1 MGTPITI
8 HGGQGSDTINFA
20 FTVTGTNT
28 THYAVLFENEVNT
41 LLGATSAGG
50 GGQSPV
56 FVNATNTSASI
67 GLSRTDGTAPV
78 YVTKGVTS
86 TGGESPAYTAL
97 TAGYFLDTISGGS
110 TLTLDS
116 VGGDTVLVAAINS
129 DAYIVGSG
137 SDNQITFV
145 TGANVFN
152 GSADT
157 GGDTVTAG
165 SGQDSIYT
173 SLAGSTTVYSGTGS
187 ATIVLQDTTAA
198 SAGGY
203 INDLV
208 YLQDGSST
216 VYASGM
222 YDGVIATIQS
232 QTIVGYTSDS
242 GTILAGSQLVA
253 VLGPSSDGSAVSND
267 LVMGAGSATVYAY
280 DQSSGNTVEG
290 GAGQLVFVGG
300 AGISATVDAGTGQ
313 AALFGGAGDNI
324 TLGTVAGGTGSLDFF
339 AGAGNESLNG
349 AGFTNLLY
357 LFGGQASGGIT
368 PSDTLVGGSGANLL
382 TAGSGTELLQGGTGD
397 NFFQIGKGTSENAN
411 ITIND
416 FSANG
421 TISTLILDNFSAADQ
436 QAIYGATEQSGA
448 SGIVVTIGDSTTVT
462 FTGITSGSQLQGHI
476 ISF

>member
-1 MGTPITI
+1 MGIPITI
-8 HGGQGSDTINFA
+8 HGGSGSDTINFA

-41 LLGATSAGG
+41 LLAATPAGG
-50 GGQSPV
+50 GQVPV
-56 FVNATNTSASI
+56 FVNASNTSASF
-67 GLSRTDGTAPV
+67 GLNQTAGLPV

-86 TGGESPAYTAL
+86 TGGASPAYTAP

-110 TLTLDS
+110 TITLDS
-116 VGGDTVLVAAINS
+116 VGADTVLVAAINS
-129 DAYIVGSG
+129 DALIVGNG

-145 TGANVFN
+145 TGANVFD

-165 SGQDSIYT
+165 SGQDTIYT
-173 SLAGSTTVYSGTGS
+173 SLVGSTTVYSGTGS
-187 ATIVLQDTTAA
+187 ATIVLQDTTP
-198 SAGGY
+198 STAGGY

-216 VYASGM
+216 VYASGAW
-222 YDGVIATIQS
+222 DGVIATIQN

-253 VLGPSSDGSAVSND
+253 VLGPSSDGSPVSND
-267 LVMGAGSATVYAY
+267 LVIGAGSATVYAY
-280 DQSSGNTVEG
+280 DNSSGNTVEG

-313 AALFGGAGDNI
+313 AALFGSAGDTI
-324 TLGTVAGGTGSLDFF
+324 TLGSVAGGTGSLAFA

-357 LFGGQASGGIT
+357 LFGGQASGGGAA

-382 TAGSGTELLQGGTGD
+382 TAGAGTELLQGGTGD
-397 NFFQIGKGTSENAN
+397 NYFQIGMGTSENAN

-421 TISTLILDNFSAADQ
+421 TISTLILDNFSAADK